1 MADVPSMEAVVVLL
15 RRLPGIGPRSAQR
28 IAYDLLVRKRD
39 LMPQLAAALQRA
51 DAAVRFCTRCNNLSE
66 APLCNVCLGEKRDR
80 SLLCIVESP
89 ADLRAIDDTGVFT
102 GEFFV
107 LMGHLSPLDGIGP
120 EALHLDR
127 LSKRLAEAGLREV
140 IFATNPTLEGEAT
153 AQFLAELVPNG
164 ITMSRIARGVPVGGE
179 LVYVDRG
186 TLGRAIH
193 GRRLLDE

>member
-1 MADVPSMEAVVVLL
+1 
-15 RRLPGIGPRSAQR
+15 
-28 IAYDLLVRKRD
+28 
-39 LMPQLAAALQRA
+39 
-51 DAAVRFCTRCNNLSE
+51 
-66 APLCNVCLGEKRDR
+66 
-80 SLLCIVESP
+80 
-89 ADLRAIDDTGVFT
+89 LRAIDDTGVFT

-127 LSKRLAEAGLREV
+127 LSERLAEADLREV

-153 AQFLAELVPNG
+153 AQFLAELVPDG